1 MPRIDRNRASGS
13 ASRNASSGSAT
24 GHSQPRRHEYSTRS
38 AAAIVILIT
47 AIAVA
52 FGARTV
58 NLDPH
63 AHSTHPAPS
72 GTTIAMID
80 PSVTETAS
88 IIAVAPTATETLP
101 PTATLAP
108 TLSPT
113 ATLVPTEPPTPTEVV
128 HPTVPPSGNDT
139 ESVIFERG
147 TSATKQIA
155 FTFDAGE
162 GPGYVSQILDLLAKY
177 GVHASFG
184 VTGAWAEQNPALV
197 KRMVDEGH
205 LVFNHTENHKSFTG
219 YSPGTEP
226 LTEQE
231 RSDEIT
237 QANAAIEAASGV
249 TTQPFFRFPYNDYDE
264 QALILLKQLGYDYTL
279 GYTCDT
285 QAWNGN
291 TADEIIQ
298 LCGPD
303 APKAG
308 PGGII
313 LMHVVQEQDFLALE
327 PLIQAYLAAGYQ
339 IVSMD
344 VMIGS

>member
-1 MPRIDRNRASGS
+1 M
-13 ASRNASSGSAT
+13 
-24 GHSQPRRHEYSTRS
+24 
-38 AAAIVILIT
+38 VIAIT
-47 AIAVA
+47 AIAIA
-52 FGARTV
+52 FGTRSV
-58 NLDPH
+58 NLDPG
-63 AHSTHPAPS
+63 AHPAPPTPV
-72 GTTIAMID
+72 GTTIAMVD
-80 PSVTETAS
+80 
-88 IIAVAPTATETLP
+88 PTATATTTISFVPTATATTAIAPTLP

-108 TLSPT
+108 TLEPT
-113 ATLVPTEPPTPTEVV
+113 NPPTPTEVI

-147 TSATKQIA
+147 NPNKKQIA

-162 GPGYVSQILDLLAKY
+162 GPGYVSDILDLFAKY
-177 GVHASFG
+177 GIHGSFG
-184 VTGAWAEQNPALV
+184 VTGQWAEQNPDLV

-219 YSPGTEP
+219 YSSGLPA
-226 LTEQE
+226 LTDQE

-237 QANAAIEAASGV
+237 QANDAIVAASGV
-249 TTQPFFRFPYNDYDE
+249 DTRPFFRFPYNDYDE
-264 QALILLKQLGYDYTL
+264 QALVLLKQLGYDYTL

-291 TADEIIQ
+291 TAAEIIQ

-303 APKAG
+303 SPKGG

-327 PLIQAYLAAGYQ
+327 PLIQAYLAAGYE